1 MLKGEGVEFV
11 KVSRVSRHKLWRGSI
26 VFSLVISLLMFNQFY
41 VRAVDED
48 SVSGWALEEFNEAKT
63 LELVLEEADHDYKSY
78 ISRELFC
85 SLIVNMVEKR
95 MDSEI
100 VLTISNPF
108 TDTDEISIIK
118 AYQLGIVNGTSATSF
133 SPNDPITREQIAAM
147 MVRAA
152 KKMDVLTTKALTT
165 VINTESFSFGDMEDI
180 SGWALNEVKEANAL
194 GILNGIGENLIG
206 PKGKATVEQSISLI
220 LRLHNANKTAEM
232 GQVLSNTN
240 LRPVSKAVPPGG
252 FLDFD
257 MMEQTSITLNADQ
270 LATDPNGDALT
281 IVSALTT
288 SSSPYGT
295 VGVTTSGEVT
305 YTAGNIASSPSAVRD
320 PVLVMVSDG
329 LLETPVVFSL
339 IIEADPNDPP
349 VELDLGPGVFKDFD
363 VHEQVSI
370 TIVPTQIA
378 TDPNGDVMT
387 IVSAQMSRT
396 NPYGTIVV
404 NPNGSVTYTSGD
416 ILNDTHVVSDPVVV
430 YVSDGIDQ
438 APAVFSLVIEPD
450 VTPPTLSV
458 NVSHIT
464 FEMSKKEVR
473 IITIDDIIAQGLTSD
488 PRITLNRPDL
498 RMTSIV
504 SQEYGRITPASGG
517 QSFVYQPD
525 DTITTDLY
533 DLVIVSFS
541 VKNPVQNDY
550 IHFDIPVYFDVSAF

>member
-430 YVSDGIDQ
+430 YVSDGIDH